1 MSIANHF
8 EHKPDA
14 GFVRSFDAESAK
26 RQLQVSAALILV
38 LGLAAF
44 TLGVLTRFDQPTAL
58 KYPVFVK
65 ISSANIGER
74 PLDIRG

>member
-44 TLGVLTRFDQPTAL
+44 TLGVLTRFDQP
-58 KYPVFVK
+58 
-65 ISSANIGER
+65 R
-74 PLDIRG
+74 P